1 MTTAIY
7 EVYSMSG
14 YKLIETLYQGSKT
27 VVYRAI
33 RLVDEEPVVIKILQ
47 VESPT
52 FNELLQFRNQYTIA
66 KNLNIPS
73 IVRPYSLEAYRNSYA
88 LVMEDFGG
96 ISLREYT
103 KTQSLELVEFFT
115 IALQLS
121 HILHELHQERVIH
134 KDIKPTNILINP
146 QTKQVKLIDF
156 SIASLLST
164 ENQTTISPKV
174 LEGTL
179 AYLSPEQT
187 GRMNRGID
195 YRSDFYSLGV
205 TFFELI
211 TGQLPFE
218 SEDSMELVHCHIAK
232 QPPSLWEVKSQKLT
246 LSAVV
251 GAASRREGSK
261 VKSEEILEV
270 LSDIVIKLMAKNA
283 EDRYQNA
290 LGLKHDLENC
300 LCQLN
305 ETGKIKYFQIGQ
317 RDICDRFIIPEK
329 LYGRETAVQQLL
341 EAFERV
347 SLGKREIMLIAG
359 CSGVG
364 KTAVVNEV
372 HKPIVRQRGYF
383 IKGKFDQFNRNI
395 PLSAFVQ
402 SLRDLIVQ
410 LLTET
415 DRQLQQWK
423 KNILAALRDDG
434 QMIVEVIP
442 ELEKIIG
449 KQPPTSELSAEAAQ
463 NRFNLLFQSFIQIFT
478 RKEHPLV
485 IFLDDLQWADLA
497 SLKLIQLLMDESDSG
512 YLLLICAYRDNEV
525 SSAHPLISTL
535 DELRKIGTT
544 INLMTLQPLSQ
555 LKLNQLVSDTLGCKE
570 ELALPLSQLV
580 FHKTQGNPFF
590 ATQFIK
596 ALHQDGLIIFNFAE
610 SCWQCD
616 IAKINQ
622 QSLTD
627 NVLEFMAF
635 QLRRL
640 PESTQQALK
649 LAACIGNQFDLATL
663 AIVSEQLETE
673 TAACLWNGLQEGLI
687 LPQSEVYKFYVGQE
701 EQIFTPQTSQN
712 TGYKFLHDRVQQ
724 AAYSLI
730 PDDQKQATHYKIGM
744 LLLGN
749 SSDLEREERLFEIV
763 THLNAASSLTT
774 EPSERQELAQLNLSA
789 GRRAKSA
796 TAYTVAVEYLT
807 VGISLLSHSS
817 WESHYDLTLALYI
830 EVTEATYLNA
840 DFEQMEQWVTIVL
853 QHAKTLLD
861 SIPIYVTRMMAGR
874 SQGLPLKT
882 LNIGLQVLQLL
893 GIEFPQQSTAADI
906 GRAGEAIMRLWE
918 GRSSLDLLNLSTMK
932 DAHRLAAMSIMSKMI
947 PAAYLARP
955 ALMPLLIFKQVEFSI
970 KYGNCPV
977 SVYAYADY
985 GIILC
990 GVLGNLEAGYE
1001 FGQLALNLLE
1011 QLQSKI
1017 FKSRTYFIVYYF
1029 IRHWKDP
1036 LREQLVHLQEGYQ
1049 NGLETGDLDSTALNA
1064 QAYCHYAYFAGRE
1077 LTGLANEMAAYRQ
1090 SIYSLKQESPLQ
1102 YLEIAYQAVLNLLG
1116 HSQSP
1121 DRLTGTIYH
1130 AEQRLSLNQATQDRT
1145 GLFYWQVNQ
1154 TILWYLFGQ
1163 YQEAAQQSAQAKQYL
1178 DAGIAQ
1184 FSVALY
1190 FFYDSLIRLAV
1201 YKAATESEQ
1210 QQIFA
1215 QVEANQE
1222 KMQKW
1227 AAFAP
1232 CNHQHRWDLVEAE
1245 RYAISNRAVAMDFYD
1260 RAIAKAKENGFL
1272 QDEALANELAA
1283 KFYLNWGK
1291 EKVAQAYMQTAYS
1304 GYARWGAKAK
1314 TDDLEKRY
1322 PQLLHPILQQTVQTV
1337 NLLEALATIANP
1349 INSFTS
1355 TATSSGS
1362 NINNILDLSA
1372 ILRASQTLSA
1382 TIQLDE
1388 FLQQLTQII
1397 LENAGA
1403 DKCALFLPEDEKW
1416 QIRAITTL
1424 DSTSLKLE
1432 PLENN
1437 LNVPMALI
1445 QYVKNTASVVVI
1457 DDLKT
1462 NLPIVDDYLIQHQ
1475 PKSVICLPILN
1486 QGRLVGILY
1495 LENHLTSGVFTSDR
1509 ILVLNFLCTQAAIS
1523 LENARLY
1530 ANLQQSEARFQK
1542 VADNVPGAI
1551 YQLHVTADN
1560 LASMPYISSGC
1571 YNLYEVTAEEII
1583 AGKQNP
1589 RSLEHPDDIAGIEQ
1603 AMIESAQNLTP
1614 FVHEWRL
1621 IAPSGIVKWVQAASR
1636 PEMQVDGAIVWD
1648 GLILDISDR
1657 KAAEAVVQQK
1667 SQQLEQAIED
1677 LQKAQLQIV
1686 QSEKMSALGNLV
1698 AGVAHEINNPIG
1710 FIAGNVNEAKLGLE
1724 DIIEHLQLYRSGA
1737 STTEIEQHAQEIEID
1752 YLLEDVPKMIKSMDV
1767 GCDRIKNIS
1776 TSLRT
1781 FSRADKD
1788 YKVPFDI
1795 HEGIDSTILI
1805 LKHRL
1810 KANEQHPAIEV
1821 ITNYGNIP
1829 QVECFPGQLNQV
1841 FMNLLANAID
1851 ALEESNQ
1858 GYSFDEIE
1866 ANINRIIITT
1876 SMHNDKYV
1884 KIQISDN
1891 GIGINDDV
1899 KKRIFEHLFTTKLV
1913 GKGTGL
1919 GLAIARQII
1928 VEKHEGTLV
1937 VNSTFGQGSEFEITL
1952 PIGN

>member
-1 MTTAIY
+1 MTTAIH

-14 YKLIETLYQGSKT
+14 YKLIEIIYQGSKT

-33 RLVDEEPVVIKILQ
+33 RLVDEQPVVIKILQ

-66 KNLNIPS
+66 RNLNISS
-73 IVRPYSLEAYRNSYA
+73 IVHPYSLEPYRNSYA
-88 LVMEDFGG
+88 FVMEDFGG

-103 KTQSLELVEFFT
+103 KTQSLELGEFLT

-121 HILHELHQERVIH
+121 HILHELHQEQVIH

-156 SIASLLST
+156 SIACLLSK
-164 ENQTTISPKV
+164 EHQTMTSPKV

-205 TFFELI
+205 TFFELL
-211 TGQLPFE
+211 TEQLPFE

-232 QPPSLWEVKSQKLT
+232 QPPILRGKRGEIPK
-246 LSAVV
+246 VV
-251 GAASRREGSK
+251 
-261 VKSEEILEV
+261 
-270 LSDIVIKLMAKNA
+270 SDIVIKLMAKNA

-329 LYGRETAVQQLL
+329 LYGRETAVRQLL

-347 SLGKREIMLIAG
+347 SLGKREIVLIAG
-359 CSGVG
+359 CSGIG

-415 DRQLQQWK
+415 DQQLQQWK
-423 KNILAALRDDG
+423 KNILAALRDDA
-434 QMIVEVIP
+434 QIIIEVIP

-449 KQPPTSELSAEAAQ
+449 KQPPTPELSAEAAQ
-463 NRFNLLFQSFIQIFT
+463 NRFNLLLQSFIQVFT
-478 RKEHPLV
+478 TKEHPIV

-497 SLKLIQLLMDESDSG
+497 SLKLLQLLMNESECG
-512 YLLLICAYRDNEV
+512 YLLLIGAYRDNEV
-525 SSAHPLISTL
+525 LPAHPLMSTL
-535 DELRKIGTT
+535 DEVRKIGTT

-570 ELALPLSQLV
+570 ELALPISQLV
-580 FHKTQGNPFF
+580 LKKTHGNPFF

-610 SCWQCD
+610 GCWQCD

-640 PESTQQALK
+640 PELTQQALK

-663 AIVSEQLETE
+663 AIVSEQVETE

-701 EQIFTPQTSQN
+701 QQIFTQQTSQN

-744 LLLGN
+744 LLLRN

-763 THLNAASSLTT
+763 THLNAGSSLITA
-774 EPSERQELAQLNLSA
+774 PSERQELAQLNLSA

-796 TAYTVAVEYLT
+796 TAYTVAVEYLST
-807 VGISLLSHSS
+807 GISLLSHSC

-893 GIEFPQQSTAADI
+893 GIEFPQQPTPADI
-906 GRAGEAIMRLWE
+906 GQAAQATMQLWE
-918 GRSSLDLLNLSTMK
+918 RRSSLDLLNLSIMS
-932 DAHRLAAMSIMSKMI
+932 DAHRLAAMSIMSKMV

-955 ALMPLLIFKQVEFSI
+955 VLMPLLILKQVEFSI

-1011 QLQSKI
+1011 LQSKI
-1017 FKSRTYFIVYYF
+1017 FKSRTYFIVYNF

-1049 NGLETGDLDSTALNA
+1049 NGLETGDIDSTSLNA

-1090 SIYSLKQESPLQ
+1090 SIHSLKQESPLQ
-1102 YLEIAYQAVLNLLG
+1102 YLDIAYQAVLNLLG

-1130 AEQRLSLNQATQDRT
+1130 AEQRLSLNQTTQDRT
-1145 GLFYWQVNQ
+1145 GLFHWQINQ
-1154 TILWYLFGQ
+1154 TIFWYLFGQ

-1184 FSVALY
+1184 FGVALY
-1190 FFYDSLIRLAV
+1190 FFYDSLIHLSL
-1201 YKAATESEQ
+1201 YKTATESEQ
-1210 QQIFA
+1210 QQILA

-1222 KMQKW
+1222 KMQRW

-1245 RYAISNRAVAMDFYD
+1245 RYAISDVYDGLRLRAVAMDFYD

-1291 EKVAQAYMQTAYS
+1291 EKVAQVYMQTAYS

-1322 PQLLHPILQQTVQTV
+1322 PELLCPILQQTVQTV

-1349 INSFTS
+1349 VSSFTS
-1355 TATSSGS
+1355 TATSSGG

-1372 ILRASQTLSA
+1372 ILKASQTLSA

-1403 DKCALFLPEDEKW
+1403 DKCALLLPEDGKW

-1437 LNVPMALI
+1437 PNVPTALI

-1462 NLPIVDDYLIQHQ
+1462 NLPIIDDYLIQHQ
-1475 PKSVICLPILN
+1475 PKSMMCLPILN

-1583 AGKQNP
+1583 AGKENP

-1603 AMIESAQNLTP
+1603 AMMESAQNLTP
-1614 FVHEWRL
+1614 FVHEWQ
-1621 IAPSGIVKWVQAASR
+1621 IITPSGTVKWVQAASR
-1636 PEMQVDGAIVWD
+1636 PERQVDGAIVWD

-1657 KAAEAVVQQK
+1657 KAAEAIVQQK

-1752 YLLEDVPKMIKSMDV
+1752 YLLEDVPKMIKSMNV

-1788 YKVPFDI
+1788 YKVPFNI

-1810 KANEQHPAIEV
+1810 KANEEHPAIEV

-1841 FMNLLANAID
+1841 FMNLIANAID

-1858 GYSFDEIE
+1858 GYSFQEIE
-1866 ANINRIIITT
+1866 DNINRITITT
-1876 SMHNDKYV
+1876 SMHNNSHV
-1884 KIQISDN
+1884 KIQIADN
-1891 GIGINDDV
+1891 GIGMNDDV

-1937 VNSTFGQGSEFEITL
+1937 VNSTLGQGSEFEITL
-1952 PIGN
+1952 PIGNWPNNS

>member
-1 MTTAIY
+1 MTTAIH

-14 YKLIETLYQGSKT
+14 YKLIETIYQSSKT

-33 RLVDEEPVVIKILQ
+33 RLVDEQPVVIKILQ

-66 KNLNIPS
+66 KNLNISS
-73 IVRPYSLEAYRNSYA
+73 IVHPYSLEPYRNSYA
-88 LVMEDFGG
+88 FVMEDFGG

-103 KTQSLELVEFFT
+103 KTQSLELGEFLT

-121 HILHELHQERVIH
+121 QILHELHQEQVIH

-156 SIASLLST
+156 SIACLLSK
-164 ENQTTISPKV
+164 EHQTMTSPKV

-205 TFFELI
+205 TFFELL
-211 TGQLPFE
+211 TEQLPFE

-232 QPPSLWEVKSQKLT
+232 QPPILRGKRGEIPK
-246 LSAVV
+246 VV
-251 GAASRREGSK
+251 
-261 VKSEEILEV
+261 
-270 LSDIVIKLMAKNA
+270 SDIVIKLMAKNA

-359 CSGVG
+359 SSGIG

-415 DRQLQQWK
+415 DQQLQQWK
-423 KNILAALRDDG
+423 KNILAALRDDA
-434 QMIVEVIP
+434 QIIIEVIP

-449 KQPPTSELSAEAAQ
+449 KQPPTPELSAEAAQ
-463 NRFNLLFQSFIQIFT
+463 NRFNLLLQSFIQVFT
-478 RKEHPLV
+478 TKEHPLV

-497 SLKLIQLLMDESDSG
+497 SLKLLQLLMNESECG
-512 YLLLICAYRDNEV
+512 YLLLIGAYRDNEV
-525 SSAHPLISTL
+525 LPAHPLMSTL
-535 DELRKIGTT
+535 DEVRKIGTT

-570 ELALPLSQLV
+570 ELALPISQLV
-580 FHKTQGNPFF
+580 LKKTHGNPFF

-610 SCWQCD
+610 GCWQCD

-640 PESTQQALK
+640 PELTQQALK

-663 AIVSEQLETE
+663 AIVSEQVETE

-701 EQIFTPQTSQN
+701 QQIFTQQTSQN

-744 LLLGN
+744 LLLRN

-763 THLNAASSLTT
+763 THLNAGSSLITA
-774 EPSERQELAQLNLSA
+774 PSERQELAQLNLSA

-796 TAYTVAVEYLT
+796 TAYTVAVEYLST
-807 VGISLLSHSS
+807 GISLLSHSC

-893 GIEFPQQSTAADI
+893 GIEFPQQPTPADI
-906 GRAGEAIMRLWE
+906 GQAAQATMQLWE
-918 GRSSLDLLNLSTMK
+918 GRSSLDLLNLSTMS
-932 DAHRLAAMSIMSKMI
+932 DAHRLAAMSIMSKMV

-955 ALMPLLIFKQVEFSI
+955 VLMPLLILKQVEFSI

-1011 QLQSKI
+1011 LQSKI
-1017 FKSRTYFIVYYF
+1017 FKSRTYFIVYNF

-1049 NGLETGDLDSTALNA
+1049 NGLETGDIDSTSLNA

-1090 SIYSLKQESPLQ
+1090 SIHSLKQESPLQ
-1102 YLEIAYQAVLNLLG
+1102 YLDIAYQAVLNLLG

-1130 AEQRLSLNQATQDRT
+1130 AEQRLSLNQTTQDRT
-1145 GLFYWQVNQ
+1145 GLFHWQINQ
-1154 TILWYLFGQ
+1154 TIFWYLFGQ

-1184 FSVALY
+1184 FGVALY
-1190 FFYDSLIRLAV
+1190 FFYDSLIHLSL
-1201 YKAATESEQ
+1201 YKTATESEQ
-1210 QQIFA
+1210 QQILA

-1222 KMQKW
+1222 KMQRW

-1245 RYAISNRAVAMDFYD
+1245 RYAISDVYDGLRLRAVAMDFYD

-1291 EKVAQAYMQTAYS
+1291 EKVAQVYMQTAYS

-1322 PQLLHPILQQTVQTV
+1322 PELLCPILQQTVQTV

-1349 INSFTS
+1349 VSSFTS
-1355 TATSSGS
+1355 TATSSGG

-1372 ILRASQTLSA
+1372 ILKASQTLSA

-1403 DKCALFLPEDEKW
+1403 DKCALLLPEDGKW

-1437 LNVPMALI
+1437 PNVPTALI

-1462 NLPIVDDYLIQHQ
+1462 NLPIIDDYLIQHQ
-1475 PKSVICLPILN
+1475 PKSMMCLPILN

-1583 AGKQNP
+1583 AGKENP

-1603 AMIESAQNLTP
+1603 AMMESAQNLTP
-1614 FVHEWRL
+1614 FVHEWQ
-1621 IAPSGIVKWVQAASR
+1621 IITPSGTVKWVQAASR
-1636 PEMQVDGAIVWD
+1636 PERQVDGAIVWD

-1657 KAAEAVVQQK
+1657 KAAEAIVQQK

-1724 DIIEHLQLYRSGA
+1724 DIIEHLQLYRSGT

-1752 YLLEDVPKMIKSMDV
+1752 YLLEDVPKMIKSMNV

-1788 YKVPFDI
+1788 YKVPFNI

-1810 KANEQHPAIEV
+1810 KANEEHPAIEV

-1841 FMNLLANAID
+1841 FMNLIANAID

-1858 GYSFDEIE
+1858 GYSFQEIE
-1866 ANINRIIITT
+1866 DNINRITIAT
-1876 SMHNDKYV
+1876 SMHNNSHV
-1884 KIQISDN
+1884 KIQIADN
-1891 GIGINDDV
+1891 GIGMNDDV
-1899 KKRIFEHLFTTKLV
+1899 RKRIFEHLFTTKLV

-1937 VNSTFGQGSEFEITL
+1937 VNSTLGQGSEFEITL

>member
-1 MTTAIY
+1 MTTAIH

-14 YKLIETLYQGSKT
+14 YKLIEIIYQGSKT

-33 RLVDEEPVVIKILQ
+33 RLVDEQPVVIKILQ

-66 KNLNIPS
+66 KNLNISS
-73 IVRPYSLEAYRNSYA
+73 IVHPYSLEPYRNSYA
-88 LVMEDFGG
+88 FVMEDFGG

-103 KTQSLELVEFFT
+103 KTQSLELGEFLT

-121 HILHELHQERVIH
+121 QILHELHQEQVIH

-156 SIASLLST
+156 SIACLLSK
-164 ENQTTISPKV
+164 EHQTMTSPKV

-205 TFFELI
+205 TFFELL
-211 TGQLPFE
+211 TEQLPFE

-232 QPPSLWEVKSQKLT
+232 QPPILRGKRGEIPK
-246 LSAVV
+246 VV
-251 GAASRREGSK
+251 
-261 VKSEEILEV
+261 
-270 LSDIVIKLMAKNA
+270 SDIVIKLMAKNA

-329 LYGRETAVQQLL
+329 LYGRETAVRQVL

-347 SLGKREIMLIAG
+347 SLGKREIVLIAG
-359 CSGVG
+359 CSGIG

-415 DRQLQQWK
+415 DQQLQQCK
-423 KNILAALRDDG
+423 KNILAALRDDA
-434 QMIVEVIP
+434 QIIIEVIP

-449 KQPPTSELSAEAAQ
+449 KQPPTPELSAEAAQ
-463 NRFNLLFQSFIQIFT
+463 NRFNLLLQSFIQVFT
-478 RKEHPLV
+478 TKEHPLV

-497 SLKLIQLLMDESDSG
+497 SLKLLQLLMNESECG
-512 YLLLICAYRDNEV
+512 YLLLIGAYRDNEV
-525 SSAHPLISTL
+525 LPAHPLMSTL
-535 DELRKIGTT
+535 DEVRKIGTT

-570 ELALPLSQLV
+570 ELALPISQLV
-580 FHKTQGNPFF
+580 LKKTHGNPFF

-610 SCWQCD
+610 GCWQCD

-640 PESTQQALK
+640 PELTQQALK

-663 AIVSEQLETE
+663 AIVSEQVETE

-701 EQIFTPQTSQN
+701 QQIFTQQTSQN

-744 LLLGN
+744 LLLRN

-763 THLNAASSLTT
+763 THLNAGSSLIT

-796 TAYTVAVEYLT
+796 TAYTVAVEYLST
-807 VGISLLSHSS
+807 GISLLSHSC

-893 GIEFPQQSTAADI
+893 GIEFPQQPTPADI
-906 GRAGEAIMRLWE
+906 GQAAQATMQLWE
-918 GRSSLDLLNLSTMK
+918 RRSSLDLLNLSIMS
-932 DAHRLAAMSIMSKMI
+932 DAHRLAAMSIMSKMV

-955 ALMPLLIFKQVEFSI
+955 VLMPLLILKQVEFSI

-1011 QLQSKI
+1011 LQSKI
-1017 FKSRTYFIVYYF
+1017 FKSRTYFIVYNF

-1049 NGLETGDLDSTALNA
+1049 NGLETGDIDSTSLNA

-1090 SIYSLKQESPLQ
+1090 SIHSLKQESPLQ
-1102 YLEIAYQAVLNLLG
+1102 YLDIAYQAVLNLLG

-1130 AEQRLSLNQATQDRT
+1130 AEQRLSLNQTTQDRT
-1145 GLFYWQVNQ
+1145 GLFHWQINQ
-1154 TILWYLFGQ
+1154 TIFWYLFGQ

-1184 FSVALY
+1184 FGVALY
-1190 FFYDSLIRLAV
+1190 FFYDSLIHLSL
-1201 YKAATESEQ
+1201 YKTATESEQ
-1210 QQIFA
+1210 QQILA

-1222 KMQKW
+1222 KMQRW

-1245 RYAISNRAVAMDFYD
+1245 RYAISDVYDGLRLRAVAMDFYD

-1291 EKVAQAYMQTAYS
+1291 EKVAQVYMQTAYS

-1322 PQLLHPILQQTVQTV
+1322 PELLCPILQQTVQTV

-1349 INSFTS
+1349 VSSFTS
-1355 TATSSGS
+1355 TATSSGG

-1372 ILRASQTLSA
+1372 ILKASQTLSA

-1403 DKCALFLPEDEKW
+1403 DKCALLLPEDGKW

-1437 LNVPMALI
+1437 PNVPTALI

-1462 NLPIVDDYLIQHQ
+1462 NLPIIDDYLIQHQ
-1475 PKSVICLPILN
+1475 PKSMMCLPILN

-1583 AGKQNP
+1583 AGKENP

-1603 AMIESAQNLTP
+1603 AMMESAQNLTP
-1614 FVHEWRL
+1614 FVHEWQ
-1621 IAPSGIVKWVQAASR
+1621 IITPSGTVKWVQAASR
-1636 PEMQVDGAIVWD
+1636 PERQVDGAIVWD

-1657 KAAEAVVQQK
+1657 KAAEAIVQQK

-1724 DIIEHLQLYRSGA
+1724 DIIEHLQLYRSGT

-1752 YLLEDVPKMIKSMDV
+1752 YLLEDVPKMIKSMNV

-1788 YKVPFDI
+1788 YKVPFNI

-1810 KANEQHPAIEV
+1810 KANEEHPAIEV

-1841 FMNLLANAID
+1841 FMNLIANAID

-1858 GYSFDEIE
+1858 GYSFQEIE
-1866 ANINRIIITT
+1866 DNINRITITT
-1876 SMHNDKYV
+1876 SMHNNSHV
-1884 KIQISDN
+1884 KIQIADN

-1937 VNSTFGQGSEFEITL
+1937 VNSTLGQGSEFEITL
-1952 PIGN
+1952 PIGNWPNNS